1 MQNIPD
7 YANHTLDELKS
18 VVYQHMLKQGTY
30 AQDYTQN
37 YGACRYSVNGN
48 KCAVGLFIP
57 DSLYDPDM
65 ERESSLLEDGGRR
78 QPKLWEALKK
88 LGLTSPEKL
97 KFLQKM
103 QVLHDSHVSSD
114 KPFYKYLESLGRFPT
129 SPD

>member
-1 MQNIPD
+1 MRTIPN
-7 YANHTLDELKS
+7 YADHTLDELKS
-18 VVYQHMLKQGTY
+18 VVYQHMLNQDAY
-30 AQDYTQN
+30 AKKYDS
-37 YGACRYSVNGN
+37 CRYLIDGN

-57 DSLYDPDM
+57 DSLYDPEM
-65 ERESSLLEDGGRR
+65 ESEQVPKEVDVWWQNPLRDALE
-78 QPKLWEALKK
+78 K